1 MGRRVVKNLYVD
13 DDTGVLIADC
23 EGGSAV
29 IGVVLN
35 GNGMIPA
42 NRVDIRM
49 EVLNTLPPA
58 GPDWLGRMVRCQ
70 TGVDD
75 QVCVCIQ
82 GEDGFRWRQF
92 RLNK

>member
-58 GPDWLGRMVRCQ
+58 GADWLGRMVRCT

-75 QVCVCIQ
+75 QVCICIQ
-82 GEDGFRWRQF
+82 SEGEFRWREVK
-92 RLNK
+92 LNK

>member
-1 MGRRVVKNLYVD
+1 MGRRVVKILYVD

-35 GNGMIPA
+35 KSGMIPSD
-42 NRVDIRM
+42 RVGGLM
-49 EVLNTLPPA
+49 EVGDTLPPA
-58 GPDWLGRMVRCQ
+58 GPDWLGRMVRCK

-75 QVCVCIQ
+75 QVCVCIH
-82 GEDGFRWRQF
+82 GKGGFRWRQF
-92 RLNK
+92 KLNK